1 MCFNSKKIVR
11 LGINK
16 RNIFGANRVKFR
28 RKIACAEFRRI
39 GVSKE
44 SSVVYGF
51 FPVWLVVKAWIQ
63 DAPAL
68 YI

>member
-1 MCFNSKKIVR
+1 MCFNGKRMVR

-28 RKIACAEFRRI
+28 RKIACSEFRRI
-39 GVSKE
+39 GVSDA

-51 FPVWLVVKAWIQ
+51 FPVW
-63 DAPAL
+63 P
-68 YI
+68 